1 MIYEQFNLG
10 FIFNQLP
17 NLLAKGMNCFT
28 SESDLLV
35 KLARELRQDPSITHD
50 RSIFRKIRN
59 SETNDKLTN
68 ELVEFLDFNG
78 KMLPMTP
85 IEEIDLKTLGAWFL
99 VDSMVNGFKA
109 NRFYSSDTD
118 NKYFDFIH
126 AHCELEQTLITEL
139 FHHKDVTQINS
150 NIQKWLLTEIKFPV
164 PSVEERASY
173 FSKLTMYVCA
183 LIELGLEAL
192 NESDVN
198 SILNKVLPRHEIT
211 KKDHLLIPSSEILL
225 EKTKAGWAKYNYG
238 KEKISWEQFYRDI
251 LTAQAK
257 DEALINKYPKYAE
270 IDIIDPD
277 TKAIKK
283 RFQRWRAGDLF
294 TLEDFRIY
302 LAILRLPYKDSK
314 QNLGLECYFLVN
326 IFTYVQSDLIKNG
339 IHPRDIADLF
349 SRYPEYKVLVNS
361 RFKEFKLSGVL
372 NP

>member
-1 MIYEQFNLG
+1 MIHEQYNLG

-35 KLARELRQDPSITHD
+35 KLARELRQDHSITHD
-50 RSIFRKIRN
+50 KSIFRKIRN
-59 SETNDKLTN
+59 SEANDELTN

-78 KMLPMTP
+78 KMIPTTP
-85 IEEIDLKTLGAWFL
+85 IKEIDFKTVGAWFL

-109 NRFYSSDTD
+109 NRQYRSETR
-118 NKYFDFIH
+118 NNYFDFIH
-126 AHCELEQTLITEL
+126 AHCELEQTLISEL
-139 FHHKDVTQINS
+139 LHHKDVTQINS
-150 NIQKWLLTEIKFPV
+150 NLQNWLLTKITFPE

-173 FSKLTMYVCA
+173 VSNLTMYVCA

-192 NESDVN
+192 SETDVN

-211 KKDHLLIPSSEILL
+211 KQGLLIHSSEILL
-225 EKTKAGWAKYNYG
+225 EKIKAAWAKDYYG
-238 KEKISWEQFYRDI
+238 KEKISWEQLYRDI

-270 IDIIDPD
+270 IDVIDPD

-294 TLEDFRIY
+294 TLEDFRVY

-349 SRYPEYKVLVNS
+349 SRYPEYKDLVNS
-361 RFKEFKLSGVL
+361 RFNEFKLSGVL
-372 NP
+372 TP